1 MGNKNNVRFN
11 FLLSVYILLLLGDA
25 WLLYKGQYGGRFV
38 TKLVSIPMLGIWFY
52 ANTTAKAIVASN
64 TQSIRLAVMY
74 SLGAEWIS
82 DLLGL
87 FYSNLIAYV
96 SCLLIFTVIYIIYLF
111 LFIEIQRNLSNDKK
125 FFIYP
130 KFAFPA
136 LLIMSIVAFVFFHK
150 VINDWTLFYTVTV
163 ILHGIVII
171 LLVGLVVNSFGD
183 GVNVLKYYLLLAVL
197 LILTANIGYGI
208 SDLIYHRKH
217 RILDVPVALS
227 NGVSLILIGLVVI
240 KIVKEKEIMEVDG
253 IDKVM

>member
-1 MGNKNNVRFN
+1 MDNNNNVRFN
-11 FLLSVYILLLLGDA
+11 FLLSVYVLLLFADA

-38 TKLVSIPMLGIWFY
+38 TKLVSIPILGIWFY
-52 ANTTAKAIVASN
+52 ANTTGKAVVASN
-64 TQSIRLAVMY
+64 TQFIRLAVLY
-74 SLGAEWIS
+74 SLGAEWAS

-111 LFIEIQRNLSNDKK
+111 LFIEIQRNLSSEKK

-130 KFAFPA
+130 KFAAPA
-136 LLIMSIVAFVFFHK
+136 VIITGIVAFVFFHK
-150 VINDWTLFYTVTV
+150 VIDDWNLFYTISV

-183 GVNVLKYYLLLAVL
+183 GNSILKYYMLLAVL
-197 LILTANIGYGI
+197 SILNANIGYGF
-208 SDLIYHRKH
+208 SDLIYHRRH

-227 NGVSLILIGLVVI
+227 NGISLILIALVVI
-240 KIVKEKEIMEVDG
+240 KIVKEKETIELEG
-253 IDKVM
+253 IDIVM